1 MGILKKAENKT
12 AFAKIGIY
20 GDAGSGK
27 TFTASCIAIGLH
39 KFAKCTKPIGFF
51 DTEPSLSYVLPL
63 FEAAGVEVLC
73 FDTSR
78 ALSDLMR
85 FMDDAENECS
95 IVIIDSITHVWRD
108 VQRSYIDKVNEGR
121 ARYKKQPIEKLEF
134 QHWGAIKEVWGKF
147 TDRFL
152 SSKVHVVLCG
162 RMSSIYEYQTND
174 NGKKELITNGTKMAT
189 EKELG
194 YEPSLLIE
202 MIKHR
207 EHGKIINRALIE
219 KDRSNYLNGAEIDFT
234 PHKGVNKKNI
244 YNVFDS
250 LQDHFK
256 HLNLNGTHFDSMNS
270 RDSKDMYPDVAESDW
285 PNEQRQRAI
294 WAEEIQGLMLKHCP
308 SQSAEDKKRKGELLD
323 AFAET
328 RSWTKVESMH
338 SEKLKE
344 IHRNMKAFLEH
355 ESAETAALPTETLTI
370 EPPIDNLNI

>member
-63 FEAAGVEVLC
+63 FEAVGIEVLC

-85 FMDDAENECS
+85 FMDDAEKECS
-95 IVIIDSITHVWRD
+95 IVIIDSVTHVWRD
-108 VQRSYIDKVNEGR
+108 VQRSYIDKINESR
-121 ARYKKQPIEKLEF
+121 ERYKKPPIDKLEF
-134 QHWGAIKEVWGKF
+134 QHWGAIKEVWGRF

-174 NGKKELITNGTKMAT
+174 KGKKELVTNGTKMAT

-202 MIKHR
+202 MVKHR
-207 EHGKIINRALIE
+207 EHGRITNRALVE
-219 KDRSNYLNGAEIDFT
+219 KDRCNYLNGAEIDFI
-234 PHKGVNKKNI
+234 PHKGVSIKNI
-244 YNVFDS
+244 YKVFECF
-250 LQDHFK
+250 QDHFK
-256 HLNLNGTHFDSMNS
+256 HLNLKGPHFDSMNS
-270 RDSKDMYPDVAESDW
+270 RNSKDMYPDVSESDW
-285 PNEQRQRAI
+285 PSEQRQRAI
-294 WAEEIQGLMLKHCP
+294 WSEEIQGLMVKYYP
-308 SQSAEDKKRKGELLD
+308 SQGAEDKKRRQELME
-323 AFAET
+323 AFADT
-328 RSWTKVESMH
+328 RSWTKVEGMP
-338 SEKLKE
+338 SERQKE
-344 IHRNMKAFLEH
+344 IHKNMKAFLEQ
-355 ESAETAALPTETLTI
+355 EAVGCGEPEKPTLETAITQ
-370 EPPIDNLNI
+370 EPKN